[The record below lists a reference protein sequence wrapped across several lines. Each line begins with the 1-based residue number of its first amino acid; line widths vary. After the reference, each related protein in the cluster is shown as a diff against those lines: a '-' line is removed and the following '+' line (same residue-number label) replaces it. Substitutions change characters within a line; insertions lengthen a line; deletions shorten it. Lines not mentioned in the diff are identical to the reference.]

1 MNEAK
6 LIVLLENQL
15 SSFLQIMFPAA
26 MESLD
31 RSDVAA
37 PSKWAA
43 REQLAH
49 ITRYHELFLTRL
61 SRILTESD
69 PALPQYRA
77 ENDPDWPQWSALPAD
92 ALLRKVEELRQQL
105 IQTVQA
111 LTPGQ
116 WNRTGQHSKFGSL
129 TVAEWLE
136 FFLVHEGHHLYA
148 IFQLLRTGMQR
159 TKA

>member
-1 MNEAK
+1 MNEQK

-26 MESLD
+26 MESLN

-37 PSKWAA
+37 PGKWSA

-49 ITRYHELFLTRL
+49 IACYHELFLARL
-61 SRILTESD
+61 SRMLNEPD

-77 ENDPDWPQWSALPAD
+77 EDDPLWPQWRAMPAETLLP
-92 ALLRKVEELRQQL
+92 KTEELRHQL
-105 IQTVQA
+105 IQTVHA
-111 LTPGQ
+111 LTPEQ
-116 WNRTGQHSKFGSL
+116 WERTGRHSKFGSL

-148 IFQLLRTGMQR
+148 MFPLLRTGM
-159 TKA
+159 